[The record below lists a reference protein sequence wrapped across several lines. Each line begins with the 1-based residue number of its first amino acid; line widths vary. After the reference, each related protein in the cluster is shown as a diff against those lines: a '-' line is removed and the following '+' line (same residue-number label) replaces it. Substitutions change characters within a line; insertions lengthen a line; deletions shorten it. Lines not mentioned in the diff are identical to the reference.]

1 MPYYILDKTYRTT
14 NADTPAARVVVR
26 ETNGA
31 NTVSM
36 PAGPNAGMIAGI
48 TVHGQNEVG
57 RAVSVRKA
65 GIAEVVAAG
74 SITPGSPV
82 MIADT
87 LGRVK
92 AVNETA
98 GTKVEVVG
106 YAETSAGV
114 AGDLIDVYVFPHQR
128 TV

>member
-26 ETNGA
+26 EINGA

-36 PAGPNAGMIAGI
+36 PAGANAGMIAGI
-48 TVHGQNEVG
+48 TVHGQSEIG

-74 SITPGSPV
+74 SIAPGAPV

-87 LGRVK
+87 MGRVK
-92 AVNETA
+92 AVSETA

-106 YAETSAGV
+106 FAETPANV
-114 AGDLIDVYVFPHQR
+114 AGDLIEVYVSPHQR